1 MLSRNNNYNIF
12 LKAIQRLDSL
22 NKHLKIKFNLAGNI
36 DNQIIDLFSKFI
48 DTQSAGYLPHNLLI
62 NFNYKGADRP
72 DMVSG
77 KLIEYLATGSP
88 IINFSHANSES
99 ESLISIS
106 EDSVTFSENDLDKI
120 VNYIFKSY
128 NTWLKGEFKEKI
140 PDKISEF
147 SRLNLTKRLVNI
159 IREI

>member
-1 MLSRNNNYNIF
+1 M
-12 LKAIQRLDSL
+12 
-22 NKHLKIKFNLAGNI
+22 
-36 DNQIIDLFSKFI
+36 FSKFI
-48 DTQSAGYLPHNLLI
+48 DIQSVGYLSHNQAIKLMKSSHLLV
-62 NFNYKGADRP
+62 NFNYQGTDTP

-106 EDSVTFSENDLDKI
+106 ENSVTYSENDLDKVI
-120 VNYIFKSY
+120 TYISKSY

-140 PDKISEF
+140 PDNLADY
-147 SRLNLTKRLVNI
+147 SRLNLTKRLANV